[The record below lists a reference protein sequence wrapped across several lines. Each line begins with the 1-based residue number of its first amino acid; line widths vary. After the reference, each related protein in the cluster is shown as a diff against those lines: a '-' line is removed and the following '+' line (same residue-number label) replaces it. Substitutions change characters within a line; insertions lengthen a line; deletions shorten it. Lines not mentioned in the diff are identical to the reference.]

1 MLSLKRIIGA
11 AVAATDGEVGA
22 LRDAYLS
29 EQDWVVHTLIIEP
42 TAMER
47 TVPLALRPAAVH
59 RVDPGGGH
67 VELTLSLAQ
76 VDEAPAVDLRRPP
89 GRAAE
94 SGGAAPGGEGGLDA
108 SREERPPSSASY
120 SPSAP
125 WGPPATIGDEVLGT
139 AGEDSDAA
147 ARPGG
152 AGPAET
158 EEAAT
163 DRPRGSGQET
173 SALAREERSHSARGM
188 IGHTAIATDGEVGT
202 VDDLLVDPESWR
214 VDFLV
219 VAISGWVSGIHAPVA
234 SADVRRVD
242 TGGGTVHLG
251 LAVEEVRAA
260 APRDGAPS
268 GC

>member
-11 AVAATDGEVGA
+11 AVAATDGDVGA

-47 TVPLALRPAAVH
+47 TVPLGLRPDAVH
-59 RVDPGGGH
+59 RVDPGGGR
-67 VELTLSLAQ
+67 VELALSLAQ

-94 SGGAAPGGEGGLDA
+94 SGGASPGGDGGLDA
-108 SREERPPSSASY
+108 SREERPPSSSSY

-125 WGPPATIGDEVLGT
+125 WGRPATIGDEVLAP
-139 AGEDSDAA
+139 AGEVSDA

-152 AGPAET
+152 AGSADT

-163 DRPRGSGQET
+163 DRPRGSAPET

-202 VDDLLVDPESWR
+202 VDDLLVDPGSWR
-214 VDFLV
+214 VDCLV
-219 VAISGWVSGIHAPVA
+219 VAVSGWVSGIHASVA

-242 TGGGTVHLG
+242 AGGGAVHLG

-260 APRDGAPS
+260 AP
-268 GC
+268 CE